1 MTFMLCYKATCSD
14 GVSINSYTHLIITTT
29 MTTNHR
35 PTLESKR
42 GRANAIKDTIQHSR
56 SLNSQTSLKLRLDVQ
71 GTKFDRS
78 VGKRAL
84 DELEEERRVKRVIE
98 KTPNDGVRTQGLK
111 EADDNEG
118 EEDVSVQGK
127 DVDKEEDVEDVEE
140 ADNDSDDDEDDEDD
154 DEDDDEEALMA
165 ELAKIKKEK
174 EKKAIALAGN
184 PLISPDGNETT
195 TKKSWRGNAP
205 FAKKSATQQSFTT
218 NTLESDTHRKFL
230 SKYFR

>member
-1 MTFMLCYKATCSD
+1 
-14 GVSINSYTHLIITTT
+14 

-111 EADDNEG
+111 EGDDNEG
-118 EEDVSVQGK
+118 EEDVSVQAK
-127 DVDKEEDVEDVEE
+127 DVDREE
-140 ADNDSDDDEDDEDD
+140 DDEDDEGPEDVEEGDNDRDD
-154 DEDDDEEALMA
+154 DEDNDDDDEDEDEDEDDDEEALLA

-195 TKKSWRGNAP
+195 TKKSWRRNSP